1 MEVMSS
7 PEYPFY
13 KPNVIREF
21 LSERSS
27 APLKKWGQNFLIDPN
42 AVKTLFSSAGPELL
56 QKSELILEIGP
67 GLGAL
72 SHILYGLGKK
82 LRLYEI
88 DPVYY
93 KWLNEFLPGTEIILG
108 DARDTLSD
116 QEKNSCFL
124 FGNLPYYITSE
135 LILLSLEK
143 LPNLQGAVFLVQ
155 KEFAQR
161 ITKEIS
167 SLSIYAGAYGKFQSK
182 KTIKA
187 GCFYPSPNVDS
198 SVLTF
203 ISNKRFSKKESYQVL
218 EILCRTLFWGKRKKI
233 GSSIKEAPLD
243 SFYPNGLPLPI
254 SEENLRSKLKECIE
268 SAGISLD
275 KRPEELNAE
284 DFYKIIDRFPI
295 N

>member
-1 MEVMSS
+1 MSS

-42 AVKTLFSSAGPELL
+42 AVKTLFSSAAPELL

-72 SHILYGLGKK
+72 SHLLYGLSKK

-108 DARDTLSD
+108 DARDTLSE
-116 QEKNSCFL
+116 QENSSCFL

-143 LPNLQGAVFLVQ
+143 FPNLQGAVFLVQ

-161 ITKEIS
+161 ITKEVS
-167 SLSIYAGAYGKFQSK
+167 SLSIYAGSYGKFQSK

-203 ISNKRFSKKESYQVL
+203 VSNKRFSKKESYQVL

-243 SFYPNGLPLPI
+243 SFYPNGLPIQI
-254 SEENLRSKLKECIE
+254 SEENLRSKLKECIG

-275 KRPEELNAE
+275 KRPEELKAE
-284 DFYKIIDRFPI
+284 DFYRIVDLFQID
-295 N
+295 